1 MHTLHEQCT
10 LGRKGST
17 YQKMAEN
24 KMYLE
29 FDFRMG
35 LFNAKIPKILFDPL
49 LSSKFGVT

>member
-1 MHTLHEQCT
+1 MHTRHKLRT
-10 LGRKGST
+10 LGARAALHP
-17 YQKMAEN
+17 KMAEN

-35 LFNAKIPKILFDPL
+35 LFNAKIQKILFDPL